1 MITKS
6 ISVGSV
12 LYGYGVMGVVI
23 VVNALLLIARRKS
36 RYTTLNQIEQEL
48 SAKAAT
54 RKSQLALF
62 TTERQRELRLG
73 VVFSKTFLKH
83 RSVQTE
89 GNLKKIS

>member
-1 MITKS
+1 
-6 ISVGSV
+6 
-12 LYGYGVMGVVI
+12 MGVVI